1 VLELFSLKM
10 DQSHGLTLNEEA
22 LQQIPGVKRPI
33 FIYEWLRFLDK
44 SLGCAKK
51 SDVKE
56 CQKKLV
62 EQLMAQLVGGS
73 PGPPTRQLLAQCMAT
88 LFSVGDTFLL
98 FDTINKCND
107 LLKTKDDSPTFLPCR
122 LAATV
127 VVGAMYQK
135 LGRMM
140 GRSYEETV
148 SVLTRGLKNAESL
161 TRAETMVT
169 LGKVCKGMGGAAAN
183 VHKDIYKACRT
194 CLTDRVMTVK
204 IAAAECILE
213 MMDHASF
220 LYTTELE
227 NMASLCFRALEGA
240 NYNARMSIAKL
251 LGFLMASTQEIDK
264 NKKQGMYAPPVAS
277 NNKNASTKTTTLE
290 DALSILGQGFLKG
303 GIASFLKGTGDLMK
317 GSVVSQDL
325 RVGVSHAYVAMVR
338 ALGPVWLERNL
349 SSVLNH
355 ILELASNPKA
365 GSNHTEAVCSR
376 NCVTYILSSILGR
389 MLREKAQLSACK
401 ELVTI
406 IARSL
411 NVSDK
416 EESLA
421 ESNHIQHLQVT
432 ALFQLGSLT
441 SRLGTVT
448 TSLLTDTSLK
458 LLDTVFSGLLNTSL
472 AVRLA
477 SSQCLRQ
484 ICTAVPSVLTPLID
498 KCVEALDNYKSSQEA
513 VSGYSAGLAALLGA
527 VRSTPNGIPHTRG
540 KIIFNC
546 GEELLRSA
554 SQNSRLSKERTR
566 AGWLLIGAIMS
577 LGSSVV
583 RGLLPRCMLLWRNAF
598 PRSQK
603 ELESEKARG
612 DAFTWLVSLEARAGA
627 LATMHSFVTSCPD
640 LVTEDIVRRL
650 TVPLES
656 ALNLLT
662 VLASVNSPI
671 KSYSGQLK
679 APTKTVTL
687 RLLEVISALPSNSLE
702 SSYASL
708 LRLLVAE
715 FTLSDPTTS
724 PTSTSLLT
732 SVCHQDDVLI
742 LGGSIPDQLETF
754 IEEQLQPNSA
764 AGSNAL
770 EHDHCWL
777 YRSQPDLDTSVGPL
791 PLGVSVI
798 DQSLVVF
805 GKIFPRAAQKHRLQM
820 LNHFSECIK
829 TAKANKLEVL
839 QINIFTALLSGLKG
853 LVEDKT
859 SFGGKELTSAAT
871 NLISSVLTSNN
882 PLLRCAAGESLG
894 RIAQVVSDNKFIAEM
909 AQHSFDFLK
918 TARDVASRTGHS
930 FALGCLHRYVG
941 SLGSSQHLH
950 TSVSILLA
958 LAQDSASPVVQ
969 AWALHAL
976 ALIADS
982 GGPMFR
988 DFVEPTLSCVLKLL
1002 LTTSASQGE
1011 VLICL
1016 GKLLA
1021 AIITTLGPELS
1032 ANNSTISKPRSNIL
1046 IAAAVMQAGNPIVQ
1060 SEAIACLQQLHMFAP
1075 GHLDLQ
1081 SLVPELVKLLTSPH
1095 LSLRRAAVACL
1106 RQLSQREAK
1115 EVCEITSSFGSV
1127 GVKDTHC
1134 VEGIMAYSDS
1144 GLPGMLFSLLDQE
1157 EDPLVIKYAQ
1167 ETITSILIAMSADN
1181 LTSWLSLCKEVLTVS
1196 VETGN
1201 DNEEDKDDDGDDVE
1215 FTHGEDS
1222 SVQATVQ
1229 PRWTTRV
1236 FAAICLR
1243 KIISDCCEGD
1253 RAHFDLSLAK
1263 EVGLSGIKSDFLVLH
1278 LSELVR
1284 MCFMAATSDSDQL
1297 RLEGLL
1303 TMQVVIDR
1311 FADTLEPEFPG
1322 HVILEQYQAQ
1332 VGAALRPAF
1341 ATDTAS
1347 HVTATACAVCS
1358 TWISSGVARDLN
1370 DLRRVYQLLV
1380 SSLAKLKKGSNSN
1393 CYNESASTLEKLSI
1407 LKAWAEVYIVSMLSN
1422 NSEKNSKDEFSYED
1436 DFGDFSSSP
1445 TEEEANSLTGLV
1457 AEELPSLSKHWLAA
1471 LKDHALLSLAPE
1483 FKSQLPYEGG
1493 AFYTNDTIELARP
1506 HYKTTWAPILNAS
1519 AIWLSKGEG
1528 FENVSAEKIELDV
1541 TGSANI
1547 GLGPAN
1553 ATSSGDPEEIN
1564 RSRFNLLLGVSMEA
1578 LCSPRTGELTSAQL
1592 SNCLGALASLLESS
1606 WARAQLTRGEGVLV
1620 ELCNVLHRQLLSQDN
1635 TFKQEKILEVVN
1647 LAVKAASENLANK
1660 KKSKLKEL
1668 FPANQSITEMPSEVA
1683 GMGEGGETGMVKPG
1697 KSVSFAILEVCLC
1710 VLVRYFPDISPRAA
1724 QSSSVIAMQARSRA
1738 RSNRG
1743 SSLTLEQQNLISS
1756 VVSILAQVPG
1766 LCSPQGAITVIPT
1779 VLYLVTG
1786 TLKDC
1791 ATKPWE
1797 ESEILAETSPI
1808 VACLSAL
1815 QKLVSMRYP
1824 TFPDVETRY
1833 STIIQSGLLRV
1844 LDLAKT
1850 APQEAKLDEVSL
1862 LLAIKVYLLY
1872 GTSEMLSTPNI
1883 KYPSV
1888 NAFSSSLQ
1896 SQDIHVQ
1903 KSCLKILSQI
1913 FKQASIQ
1920 TSVPYIQATSPQ
1932 VIQWCLQQ
1940 NVNHPTS
1947 EPELHLALE
1956 SLQLLETL
1964 LEIAE
1969 TDKKCQLLTVHI
1981 PILINFLIDEKLD
1994 INPNQFKRTLHESAL
2009 ARLTKIG
2016 GQFPSDFKGILN
2028 SNSDM
2033 RQRVERAV
2041 INNAERQK
2049 AKTMAAQ
2056 NKLVQPAQPSIKL
2069 KMDFSNFK

>member
-1 VLELFSLKM
+1 MEQVHS
-10 DQSHGLTLNEEA
+10 LTLNEEA
-22 LQQIPGVKRPI
+22 LQQVPEIKKPI
-33 FIYEWLRFLDK
+33 FIYEWLRSLEK
-44 SLGCAKK
+44 SLYCAKK

-62 EQLMAQLVGGS
+62 EQLMAQVAGGS

-148 SVLTRGLKNAESL
+148 SVLTKGLKNAEST
-161 TRAETMVT
+161 TRTETMNT

-204 IAAAECILE
+204 VAAAECLIE
-213 MMDHASF
+213 MMDHANF
-220 LYTTELE
+220 LHTTELE
-227 NMASLCFRALEGA
+227 NMATLCFRALEGA
-240 NYNARMSIAKL
+240 NYNARISIAKV
-251 LGFLMASTQEIDK
+251 LGSLIANTQEADNSK
-264 NKKQGMYAPPVAS
+264 RQGIFVPS
-277 NNKNASTKTTTLE
+277 QTTNKNAVVKYKSLE
-290 DALSILGQGFLKG
+290 EALSILGQGFLKG
-303 GIASFLKGTGDLMK
+303 GIGSFLKGTGDLMK
-317 GSVVSQDL
+317 GSAVSQDL
-325 RVGVSHAYVAMVR
+325 RVGVSHAYVAMIK

-349 SSVLNH
+349 SIILNH
-355 ILELASNPKA
+355 ILELSSSPKA
-365 GSNHTEAVCSR
+365 CSSHTEAVCSR
-376 NCVTYILSSILGR
+376 NCVTYILSSLLGR

-401 ELVTI
+401 ELVSI
-406 IARSL
+406 LARSL
-411 NVSDK
+411 NISNM
-416 EESLA
+416 EENLP
-421 ESNHIQHLQVT
+421 ESIHIQHLQVT
-432 ALFQLGSLT
+432 ALFQVGSLT
-441 SRLGTVT
+441 SRLGTLI

-484 ICTAVPSVLTPLID
+484 ICVAVPSVLTPLID

-540 KIIFNC
+540 KVIFNC
-546 GEELLRSA
+546 GEELLRTA

-627 LATMHSFVTSCPD
+627 LASMHSFVTSCPD
-640 LVTEDIVRRL
+640 LLTDDIVRRL

-662 VLASVNSPI
+662 VLSSSNSPI

-679 APTKTVTL
+679 APTATVRL
-687 RLLEVISALPSNSLE
+687 RLLEVAAALPASALE

-715 FTLSDPTTS
+715 FSLSDPTTS

-732 SVCHQDDVLI
+732 SVCHQDDILI
-742 LGGSIPDQLETF
+742 LGGSIPDQLDTF

-777 YRSQPDLDTSVGPL
+777 YRTQPDLETAIGPL

-820 LNHFSECIK
+820 LNHFADCIK

-839 QINIFTALLSGLKG
+839 QINIFTALLSGLRG
-853 LVEDKT
+853 LVDDKA
-859 SFGGKELTSAAT
+859 SFGGKELTAAAT
-871 NLISSVLTSNN
+871 SLISGVLTSNN

-894 RIAQVVSDNKFIAEM
+894 RISQVVSDNKFIAEM

-958 LAQDSASPVVQ
+958 LAQDNASPVVQ

-1002 LTTSASQGE
+1002 LTTSPGQGD

-1032 ANNSTISKPRSNIL
+1032 ALNSAISKPRSNTL
-1046 IAAAVMQAGNPIVQ
+1046 IAAAIMQAGNPVVQ
-1060 SEAIACLQQLHMFAP
+1060 SEAISCLQQLHMFAP
-1075 GHLDLQ
+1075 GQLDLQ
-1081 SLVPELVKLLTSPH
+1081 SLVPELVRLLTSTH
-1095 LSLRRAAVACL
+1095 LSLRRASVACL
-1106 RQLSQREAK
+1106 RQLAQREARD
-1115 EVCEITSSFGSV
+1115 VYEISSSFSNV

-1157 EDPLVIKYAQ
+1157 EDSLVIKHAQ

-1196 VETGN
+1196 VDSAN
-1201 DNEEDKDDDGDDVE
+1201 DNEDDKDDDGDDVE

-1236 FAAICLR
+1236 FAAVCLR

-1253 RAHFDLSLAK
+1253 RAHFDLCLAR
-1263 EVGLSGIKSDFLVLH
+1263 EVRFSGAKSDFLVFH

-1380 SSLAKLKKGSNSN
+1380 SSLTKLKKGSSSN

-1407 LKAWAEVYIVSMLSN
+1407 LKAWAEVYIVSMISN
-1422 NSEKNSKDEFSYED
+1422 GSGKNSADEFNYED
-1436 DFGDFSSSP
+1436 DFGDFNSSP
-1445 TEEEANSLTGLV
+1445 SEEEASSLTGLV

-1506 HYKTTWAPILNAS
+1506 HYKTTWAPILNAAS
-1519 AIWLSKGEG
+1519 IWLSKGGG
-1528 FENVSAEKIELDV
+1528 FENVSAEKVELDV

-1578 LCSPRTGELTSAQL
+1578 LCSPRTGELTTSQL
-1592 SNCLGALASLLESS
+1592 NNCLGALASLLESA
-1606 WARAQLTRGEGVLV
+1606 WAREQLTREDGVIV
-1620 ELCNVLHRQLLSQDN
+1620 ELLNVLHRQLLSQDS
-1635 TFKQEKILEVVN
+1635 TIKQQKILEVVS
-1647 LAVKAASENLANK
+1647 LAVKSAAENLANK

-1668 FPANQSITEMPSEVA
+1668 FPANQSITDIPPEVA
-1683 GMGEGGETGMVKPG
+1683 GLGEGGESGKIKPG
-1697 KSVSFAILEVCLC
+1697 KSTPFALLEVCLC

-1738 RSNRG
+1738 RSTRG
-1743 SSLTLEQQNLISS
+1743 SALTLEQQSLISS
-1756 VVSILAQVPG
+1756 TVNILSQVPG
-1766 LCSPQGAITVIPT
+1766 LCSPQGTITVTPT
-1779 VLYLVTG
+1779 VLYLITG
-1786 TLKDC
+1786 TLKES
-1791 ATKPWE
+1791 AIKPLNDT
-1797 ESEILAETSPI
+1797 EILAESPPV

-1815 QKLVSMRYP
+1815 QKLVSMRY
-1824 TFPDVETRY
+1824 TCFPDVEAKY
-1833 STIIQSGLLRV
+1833 FTIMQSGLLRV

-1872 GTSEMLSTPNI
+1872 GTVDMLSVANI

-1888 NAFSSSLQ
+1888 NAFSSSIQ
-1896 SQDIHVQ
+1896 SQDILVQ
-1903 KSCLKILSQI
+1903 SSCLRILSQI
-1913 FKQASIQ
+1913 FKEAPIQ
-1920 TSVPYIQATSPQ
+1920 VSVPYIQATSPQ
-1932 VIQWCLQQ
+1932 VIQLCLRQK
-1940 NVNHPTS
+1940 VNHPNN
-1947 EPELHLALE
+1947 EDELKLAIE

-1969 TDKKCQLLTVHI
+1969 SDKKGQLLTVHI
-1981 PILINFLIDEKLD
+1981 PILINFLVDEKLD
-1994 INPNQFKRTLHESAL
+1994 VNANLHKRSLHESSL
-2009 ARLTKIG
+2009 ARLTKLG
-2016 GQFPSDFKGILN
+2016 GQFPSDFKEILN
-2028 SNSDM
+2028 NSPDM

-2041 INNAERQK
+2041 IQNAEKQK
-2049 AKTMAAQ
+2049 AKNLAQ
-2056 NKLVQPAQPSIKL
+2056 NKLAQPAQPSIKL

>member
-1 VLELFSLKM
+1 ME
-10 DQSHGLTLNEEA
+10 QIQGLTLNEEA
-22 LQQIPGVKRPI
+22 LQQVPEVKRPI

-44 SLGCAKK
+44 SLNCAKK

-62 EQLMAQLVGGS
+62 EQLMAQLVTGS

-148 SVLTRGLKNAESL
+148 SILTKGLKNAESL

-204 IAAAECILE
+204 IAAADCLIE

-227 NMASLCFRALEGA
+227 NMATLCFRALEGA
-240 NYNARMSIAKL
+240 NYNARMSISKV
-251 LGFLMASTQEIDK
+251 LGFLMANTQETDR
-264 NKKQGMYAPPVAS
+264 NKRQGMYVPPAAS
-277 NNKNASTKTTTLE
+277 SNKNATTKTTSLE

-303 GIASFLKGTGDLMK
+303 GIGSFLKGTGDLMK

-338 ALGPVWLERNL
+338 TLGPVWLERNL
-349 SSVLNH
+349 SVVLNH
-355 ILELASNPKA
+355 ILELASSPKA
-365 GSNHTEAVCSR
+365 GSNHTDAVCSR

-401 ELVTI
+401 ELVSI
-406 IARSL
+406 MARSL
-411 NVSDK
+411 NTSDK
-416 EESLA
+416 EEGLP

-432 ALFQLGSLT
+432 ALFQLGCLT

-484 ICTAVPSVLTPLID
+484 ICIAVPSVLTPLID

-603 ELESEKARG
+603 ELDSEKARG

-627 LATMHSFVTSCPD
+627 LATMHSFVISCPD

-656 ALNLLT
+656 ALGLLT
-662 VLASVNSPI
+662 VLSSANSPI

-679 APTKTVTL
+679 APTKTVVL
-687 RLLEVISALPSNSLE
+687 RLLEVASALPSNALE

-708 LRLLVAE
+708 LRLIVGE
-715 FTLSDPTTS
+715 FSLSDPTTS

-777 YRSQPDLDTSVGPL
+777 YRPQPEPDTAVGPL

-820 LNHFSECIK
+820 LNHFTECIK
-829 TAKANKLEVL
+829 TAKTNKLEVL

-853 LVEDKT
+853 LVDDKT

-871 NLISSVLTSNN
+871 GLISGVLTSNN

-958 LAQDSASPVVQ
+958 LAQDNASPVVQ

-1002 LTTSASQGE
+1002 LTTSSNQGD

-1032 ANNSTISKPRSNIL
+1032 ASNSTISKPRSNIL
-1046 IAAAVMQAGNPIVQ
+1046 IAAAVMQAGNPVVQ

-1075 GHLDLQ
+1075 GHLDLN
-1081 SLVPELVKLLTSPH
+1081 SLVPELVKLLTSSH
-1095 LSLRRAAVACL
+1095 LSLRRASVACL

-1115 EVCEITSSFGSV
+1115 EVCEIASSFGNV
-1127 GVKDTHC
+1127 GIKDTHC

-1157 EDPLVIKYAQ
+1157 EDSLVVKHAQ

-1181 LTSWLSLCKEVLTVS
+1181 LTSWLSLCQEVLTVS
-1196 VETGN
+1196 VDSGN

-1243 KIISDCCEGD
+1243 KMISDCCEGD

-1263 EVGLSGIKSDFLVLH
+1263 EVGFSGAKSDFLVLH

-1380 SSLAKLKKGSNSN
+1380 TSLAKLKKGSSSN

-1407 LKAWAEVYIVSMLSN
+1407 LKAWAEVYIVSMITNGSD
-1422 NSEKNSKDEFSYED
+1422 KNAKDDFSYED
-1436 DFGDFSSSP
+1436 DFGDFNSSP
-1445 TEEEANSLTGLV
+1445 TEEEINSLTGLV

-1506 HYKTTWAPILNAS
+1506 HYKTTWAPILNAAS
-1519 AIWLSKGEG
+1519 IWLSKGGG

-1578 LCSPRTGELTSAQL
+1578 LCSPRTGELTSSQL
-1592 SNCLGALASLLESS
+1592 NNCLGALASLLESV
-1606 WARAQLTRGEGVLV
+1606 WARVQLTREEGVLV

-1635 TFKQEKILEVVN
+1635 TAKQEKILEVVS
-1647 LAVKAASENLANK
+1647 LAVKSASENLANK
-1660 KKSKLKEL
+1660 KKTKLKEL
-1668 FPANQSITEMPSEVA
+1668 FPANQSFTDIPAEVA
-1683 GMGEGGETGMVKPG
+1683 GMGEGGETGKIKPG
-1697 KSVSFAILEVCLC
+1697 KSMSFAILEVCLC

-1743 SSLTLEQQNLISS
+1743 SALSPDQQSLISAA
-1756 VVSILAQVPG
+1756 VSILSQVPG
-1766 LCSPQGAITVIPT
+1766 LCSPQGTITIIPT
-1779 VLYLVTG
+1779 VLYLITG
-1786 TLKDC
+1786 TLKES
-1791 ATKPWE
+1791 AIKPWE
-1797 ESEILAETSPI
+1797 ETEILAETAPVVS
-1808 VACLSAL
+1808 CLTAL
-1815 QKLVSMRYP
+1815 QTLVSMRY
-1824 TFPDVETRY
+1824 TSFPEVESRY
-1833 STIIQSGLLRV
+1833 FTIMQSGLLRV

-1862 LLAIKVYLLY
+1862 LLAVKVYLLY
-1872 GTSEMLSTPNI
+1872 GTPEMLSAANI

-1896 SQDIHVQ
+1896 SQDIQVQ

-1913 FKQASIQ
+1913 FKEAAIQ
-1920 TSVPYIQATSPQ
+1920 VSVPYIQATSPQ

-1940 NVNHPTS
+1940 KVNHPTS
-1947 EPELHLALE
+1947 EQELILAAE

-1964 LEIAE
+1964 LDIAE
-1969 TDKKCQLLTVHI
+1969 ADKKCQLLTVHI
-1981 PILINFLIDEKLD
+1981 PILINFLVDEKLD
-1994 INPNQFKRTLHESAL
+1994 INANQFKRTLHESAL
-2009 ARLTKIG
+2009 TRLTKIG
-2016 GQFPSDFKGILN
+2016 VQFPADFQGILN
-2028 SNSDM
+2028 SNADM
-2033 RQRVERAV
+2033 RQRVERAA
-2041 INNAERQK
+2041 IQNRERQK
-2049 AKTMAAQ
+2049 AKTLAAQ
-2056 NKLVQPAQPSIKL
+2056 NKHAQPTQPSIKL